1 MHFPAVSFF
10 LAAFSAVLG
19 GAPTDWPE
27 FRGPTG
33 QGHAPEGVRLPTR
46 WSETEHI
53 VWRTPIPG
61 KGWSTPVVGGGLV
74 WMTTASPDGRS
85 LRAAAVDAKTGAT
98 LRDVE
103 VFAPTKPCPINPKN
117 SYASPSPVLDEG
129 RLFVHFGTMGTAALD
144 ARTGEILWRNTEL
157 QLDHKEGPGSSPVS
171 WGRLLIVNCDG
182 MDVQY
187 VAALDK
193 ESGAVVWRTD
203 RPGEIHENP
212 DFRKAYSTPLAIDT
226 GRRVELISPGAQQ
239 VLAYDPTTG
248 EALWR
253 VRYNGFS
260 NVPRPLYG
268 KGLVYVCTGYMKPQL
283 WAIRPGGDGDATD
296 SHVVWKFDR
305 QVPANPSPI
314 FVDDAVYMTSN
325 NGILTC
331 LDAETGQARWTE
343 RLGGAFSSSPIYG
356 DGKLYFSSEEGV
368 TTVVRPGPS
377 FEKLAENLLDGTIM
391 ASPVASG
398 DSIYLRTDRALYRIS
413 EADVVEVR

>member
-1 MHFPAVSFF
+1 
-10 LAAFSAVLG
+10 
-19 GAPTDWPE
+19 
-27 FRGPTG
+27 
-33 QGHAPEGVRLPTR
+33 
-46 WSETEHI
+46 
-53 VWRTPIPG
+53 
-61 KGWSTPVVGGGLV
+61 
-74 WMTTASPDGRS
+74 
-85 LRAAAVDAKTGAT
+85 
-98 LRDVE
+98 
-103 VFAPTKPCPINPKN
+103 
-117 SYASPSPVLDEG
+117 
-129 RLFVHFGTMGTAALD
+129 
-144 ARTGEILWRNTEL
+144 
-157 QLDHKEGPGSSPVS
+157 
-171 WGRLLIVNCDG
+171 
-182 MDVQY
+182 
-187 VAALDK
+187 
-193 ESGAVVWRTD
+193 
-203 RPGEIHENP
+203 
-212 DFRKAYSTPLAIDT
+212 
-226 GRRVELISPGAQQ
+226 VELISPGAQQ